1 MIPNGVDI
9 SITGS
14 VEKIICAYLT
24 GLFFLSFFCFS
35 FDFLSFL
42 YVLLVKVQYL
52 TCSTSYGVKKTLITN
67 NRLLHL
73 LMGTIKHPKSIGKI
87 PFA

>member
-1 MIPNGVDI
+1 MIPNGVDT

-14 VEKIICAYLT
+14 VEKMVHAYLT
-24 GLFFLSFFCFS
+24 GLFFLSVFCFS

-52 TCSTSYGVKKTLITN
+52 TCSASYGVKKTLITN
-67 NRLLHL
+67 NRPLDLLI
-73 LMGTIKHPKSIGKI
+73 GTIKHPKSIGKI